1 MRKANFTIKSADNG
15 PLVVWENPP
24 GLYFDMD
31 AATAE
36 RLAAGFMELSVK
48 LKLRRK
54 NAQVEFFEFE
64 Y

>member
-1 MRKANFTIKSADNG
+1 MRKANFTIKSADKG

-31 AATAE
+31 IDTAE
-36 RLAAGFMELSVK
+36 RLAAGFMELFVT

-54 NAQVEFFEFE
+54 NARVEFFEFE